1 MLVRQSKNTFVRFYD
16 GKAYITNQLTRYDR
30 YYNETGADFLKEISR
45 QERDVDDIISSLKA
59 LYGDSVNQKKL
70 SDDFLSFVNDLEK
83 NFFLVTG
90 SNIKECDSKDIDF
103 SYSLGNMKTKIYDF
117 TQPTETEVVNNTQDY
132 GLEADQR
139 NPILKSI
146 QFEITSRCNERCIH
160 CYIPT
165 SKKDKGK
172 DMSFEQF
179 CKIIDEFAD
188 MGGLHVSLSG
198 GEVFLHHDIIKM
210 IRYCREKDMEI
221 CILSNLVTLKDIQ
234 IPFIKAAN
242 VSYIQVSL
250 YSMTP
255 EIHDAITTVKGSF
268 IRTKLAIEKLIKANI
283 PIQISCPLM
292 NKNKDCYREVLEY
305 AKSLNIKVF
314 SDFILMAQADLSTHN
329 LENRLSIED
338 TEKIIR
344 QIIEFDLDYSK
355 WVKEKRPLLET
366 IETEK
371 YRKQPICGVGINNF
385 CVSENGDVYPC
396 PGWQSYIVGNV
407 KKQSL
412 QNIWN
417 KSSKLSSLRRI
428 TQSDFPKC
436 ISCDARNFCTRCLE
450 RNYNEHQGDMFKIS
464 KHLCDV
470 AFLTKRIHE
479 EYEQRGL
486 L

>member
-1 MLVRQSKNTFVRFYD
+1 MLVRQSKNTFIRIYD

-210 IRYCREKDMEI
+210 IQYCREKDMEI
-221 CILSNLVTLKDIQ
+221 CILSNLITLKDVQ

-268 IRTKLAIEKLIKANI
+268 MRTKSAIEKLIKANI

-292 NKNKDCYREVLEY
+292 NKNKDSYLEVLEY

-366 IETEK
+366 IEIEK

-396 PGWQSYIVGNV
+396 PGWQSFIVGNV
-407 KKQSL
+407 KQQSL
-412 QNIWN
+412 HDIWN
-417 KSSKLSSLRRI
+417 KSSKLTSLRRI
-428 TQSDFPKC
+428 TQGDFPKC
-436 ISCDARNFCTRCLE
+436 ISCEARNFCTRCLE

-479 EYEQRGL
+479 EYEQRGIL
-486 L
+486 